1 MGSRI
6 PYDAALLGSFTQSF
20 SLLTLETNPLK
31 QADAEGRAMYLES
44 SSVKN
49 NAYYKKFGFEAKRDI
64 HLGLSVDDNNN
75 NSVGGDANSRS
86 STSLSSSSS
95 SSSSDS
101 ESGPKPAVTLTVMV
115 REPRRKLANSIP
127 IKLSGG
133 FVGGGGG
140 GKQQ

>member
-95 SSSSDS
+95 SDS

-140 GKQQ
+140 KQQ